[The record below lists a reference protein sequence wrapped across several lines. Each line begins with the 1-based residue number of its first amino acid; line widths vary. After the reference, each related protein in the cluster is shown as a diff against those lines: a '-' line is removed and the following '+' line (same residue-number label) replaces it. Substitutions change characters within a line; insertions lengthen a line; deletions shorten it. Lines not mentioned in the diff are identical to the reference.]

1 MELFLLLPLAAI
13 VFFIVIIIAYIQE
26 YRDIPEESIRY
37 VLFNSSSIFEK
48 RRGYMKIWIKGM
60 PYEKSDDSRNYDIQI
75 DNAVLW
81 IFKNNDDPL
90 NKEAVQSYIKAT
102 FGDKTTHNIVSVYS
116 AIRRL
121 TDKESLRCVG
131 DYNSG
136 LYMKSRDFDDQ
147 ISNSHQ
153 IKDNFLFFEVN
164 LPYREKED
172 GEQDKDESY

>member
-1 MELFLLLPLAAI
+1 
-13 VFFIVIIIAYIQE
+13 
-26 YRDIPEESIRY
+26 
-37 VLFNSSSIFEK
+37 
-48 RRGYMKIWIKGM
+48 MKIWIKGM

-90 NKEAVQSYIKAT
+90 NKEAVQRYTKAT
-102 FGDKTTHNIVSVYS
+102 FGNKTTHNMVSVYS

-121 TDKESLRCVG
+121 TDKELLRRVG

-147 ISNSHQ
+147 ISNNHQ
-153 IKDNFLFFEVN
+153 IRDNFSYFEVN

-172 GEQDKDESY
+172 GEQNNDESC